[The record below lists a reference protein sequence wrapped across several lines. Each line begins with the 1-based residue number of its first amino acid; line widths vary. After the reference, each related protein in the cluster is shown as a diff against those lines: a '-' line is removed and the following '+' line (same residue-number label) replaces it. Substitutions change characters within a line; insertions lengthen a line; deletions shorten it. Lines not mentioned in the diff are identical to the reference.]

1 MSIKK
6 ANLNRKDVEKSY
18 TYDLSDLC
26 QNNADFSNQADNL
39 MDQVQQFR
47 KQYANRS
54 LNISEIETALFDY
67 NDLWY
72 HADILLNYAFLNQS
86 VDLTNTENSNIAFRG
101 DQIESELTTNL
112 QFFEDLLL
120 KLPHENFKKLMR
132 DNPQFTGFLRNIK
145 QKQKIAPNK
154 KIEQTLN
161 KLMPVLQGPS
171 RLYGQVIGAD
181 LSFDDFTVNG
191 QAYPLSFSLYEDYY
205 AFHHNTDIRRT
216 AFDAFSKQ
224 LRKYQDTLA
233 ANYLNKVTSEKVLAD
248 LYGFDSVIDYLLYN
262 QEVSREMF
270 NRQIDLIMTKFGP
283 VVQKYLK
290 FLKNEH
296 QLDQLTFADR
306 LIDIDF
312 DYTPKVSIAQ
322 SKDYIKNALA
332 PLGNSYQNVI
342 LKGFNERWIDFTAN
356 KGKETGAFCAQPYQK
371 KPKILL
377 SWQNTLSDVYTLIH
391 ELGHAGQGI
400 LSSEANTYLDF
411 NPSTYIVETASTF
424 NELLLTDYLS
434 TTSQNNQQKRFA
446 LGKLFN
452 NTYFHNFVTHL
463 LEAAFQQKV
472 YQLVD
477 KGKSFNAQ
485 ILNDLKLDVLKQFY
499 GDSLDYNEGTELTWM
514 RQSHYY
520 MGLYSYTYSA
530 SLTISTQEFLKFKEN
545 PTAERDN
552 WLDFLAIGNSL
563 SPIDSA
569 NKLGIDITTSTPL
582 ENTISYLET
591 VVDEI
596 IALSK

>member
-1 MSIKK
+1 MSIKN
-6 ANLNRKDVEKSY
+6 ANLNRQDVDINY

-26 QNNADFSNQADNL
+26 ENNTDFLNQTEAL
-39 MDQVQQFR
+39 LTQVSQFSE
-47 KQYANRS
+47 QYGNRS
-54 LNISEIETALFDY
+54 LNMDEIKTALSDY

-72 HADILLNYAFLNQS
+72 RADILLNYAFLNQS
-86 VDLTNTENSNIAFRG
+86 VDLSNTENNEIAFRG
-101 DQIESELTTNL
+101 DQIEAELTTRL

-120 KLPHENFKKLMR
+120 KLPNENFKKLMVES
-132 DNPQFTGFLRNIK
+132 PQFKGFLRNLK

-154 KIEQTLN
+154 KVEQTLN

-181 LSFDDFTVNG
+181 LTFEDFIVNG
-191 QAYPLSFSLYEDYY
+191 KTYPLSFSLYEDYY
-205 AFHHNTDIRRT
+205 AFHHDTEVRRG

-224 LRKYQDTLA
+224 LKNYQDTLA
-233 ANYLNKVTSEKVLAD
+233 ANYLNKVTSEKILAD

-270 NRQIDLIMTKFGP
+270 DRQINLIMKKFGP
-283 VVQKYLK
+283 IVQKYLR
-290 FLKNEH
+290 FLKDEH
-296 QLDQLTFADR
+296 HLDQLTFADR

-312 DYTPKVSIAQ
+312 DYAPKVSIDD
-322 SKDYIKNALA
+322 SKDYIKNALE
-332 PLGNSYQNVI
+332 PLGSDYQQLI
-342 LKGFNERWIDFTAN
+342 LKGFDERWVDFTAN

-400 LSSEANTYLDF
+400 LSSENHTYLDF

-434 TTSQNNQQKRFA
+434 RTSQTKQQKRFA

-477 KGKSFNAQ
+477 EGKSFNAEVLNQ
-485 ILNDLKLDVLKQFY
+485 IKLDVLKKFY
-499 GDSLDYNEGTELTWM
+499 GDSLSYNEGAELTWM

-545 PTAERDN
+545 PAEERQK

-569 NKLGIDITTSTPL
+569 KKLDIDITTSQPL
-582 ENTISYLET
+582 ENTIDYFEK

-596 IALSK
+596 IDLSN

>member
-1 MSIKK
+1 
-6 ANLNRKDVEKSY
+6 
-18 TYDLSDLC
+18 
-26 QNNADFSNQADNL
+26 
-39 MDQVQQFR
+39 
-47 KQYANRS
+47 
-54 LNISEIETALFDY
+54 
-67 NDLWY
+67 
-72 HADILLNYAFLNQS
+72 
-86 VDLTNTENSNIAFRG
+86 
-101 DQIESELTTNL
+101 
-112 QFFEDLLL
+112 
-120 KLPHENFKKLMR
+120 MR

-145 QKQKIAPNK
+145 QKQKKLRLTK

-332 PLGNSYQNVI
+332 PLGNSYQNMI

-472 YQLVD
+472 I
-477 KGKSFNAQ
+477 N
-485 ILNDLKLDVLKQFY
+485 
-499 GDSLDYNEGTELTWM
+499 
-514 RQSHYY
+514 
-520 MGLYSYTYSA
+520 
-530 SLTISTQEFLKFKEN
+530 
-545 PTAERDN
+545 
-552 WLDFLAIGNSL
+552 
-563 SPIDSA
+563 
-569 NKLGIDITTSTPL
+569 
-582 ENTISYLET
+582 
-591 VVDEI
+591 
-596 IALSK
+596 

>member
-6 ANLNRKDVEKSY
+6 ANLNRKDVEKDY

-26 QNNADFSNQADNL
+26 ENNTDFLNQADNL
-39 MDQVQQFR
+39 MDQVKQFCE
-47 KQYANRS
+47 QYANRS
-54 LNISEIETALFDY
+54 LNMDEIKDALFDY
-67 NDLWY
+67 NELWY

-101 DQIESELTTNL
+101 DQIEAKLTTDL

-120 KLPHENFKKLMR
+120 KLPHENFKKLMK
-132 DNPQFTGFLRNIK
+132 DNPQFTGFLRNLK

-154 KIEQTLN
+154 KVEQTLN
-161 KLMPVLQGPS
+161 KLMSVLQGPS
-171 RLYGQVIGAD
+171 RLYGQVIGSD

-191 QAYPLSFSLYEDYY
+191 QTYPLSFSLYEDYY
-205 AFHHNTDIRRT
+205 AFHHDTDVRRA

-248 LYGFDSVIDYLLYN
+248 LYGFDSVLDYLLYN

-296 QLDQLTFADR
+296 NLDRLTFADR

-312 DYTPKVSIAQ
+312 DYSPQVSIAQ

-332 PLGNSYQNVI
+332 PLGTDYQNMI
-342 LKGFNERWIDFTAN
+342 LKGFDERWVDFTAN

-477 KGKSFNAQ
+477 DGESFNAE
-485 ILNDLKLDVLKQFY
+485 ILNKIKLDVLKQFY
-499 GDSLDYNEGTELTWM
+499 GDSLEYNEGTELTWM

-530 SLTISTQEFLKFKEN
+530 SLTISTQEFLKFKNN
-545 PTAERDN
+545 PDTEREN
-552 WLDFLAIGNSL
+552 WLNFLAIGNSL

-569 NKLGIDITTSTPL
+569 HKLGIDITTSTPL
-582 ENTISYLET
+582 ENTIDYLET
-591 VVDEI
+591 VVDRI
-596 IALSK
+596 IELSK